1 MIVEEQARSF
11 LRDEMD
17 KKGAKVV
24 AASVGVDRKTLYNVL
39 GGVAAEQTLRKLG
52 KVYPAITC
60 TTSTNSVEPIP
71 A

>member
-1 MIVEEQARSF
+1 MIVEEDARIL

-24 AASVGVDRKTLYNVL
+24 AAQAGVDRKTLYNVL
-39 GGVAAEQTLRKLG
+39 AGVASEQTLRKLG
-52 KVYPAITC
+52 KVYPTITC